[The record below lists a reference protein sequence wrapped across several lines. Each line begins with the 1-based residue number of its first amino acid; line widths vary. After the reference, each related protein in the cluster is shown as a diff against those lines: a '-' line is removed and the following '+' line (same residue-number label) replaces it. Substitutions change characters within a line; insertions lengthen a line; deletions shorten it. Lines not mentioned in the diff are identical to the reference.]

1 VPQPKAEPTNDHP
14 PIKKPVKG
22 QGVGEIVSDPY
33 GEDRDQ
39 RDD

>member
-1 VPQPKAEPTNDHP
+1 MPQPAQTNEPA

-33 GEDRDQ
+33 GKPAPKSD
-39 RDD
+39 